1 MSRAVVS
8 ALALAALAA
17 AWLAG
22 CEEPAS
28 VSETPAREFVRGN
41 GPEPESLDPHLA
53 QAEPAMNILRD
64 LYEGLTALD
73 AAGQVIPGA
82 ASAWESS
89 GDGLEWVFTL
99 RAEARW
105 SDARQVTAE
114 DFAWSLGR
122 LTDPATGSPNA
133 LLLGRVEEV
142 RAEAQDRLVIRL
154 AEPAPWLPEVLA
166 HPAASPL
173 RRDVVEA
180 HGREHARPGRLVG
193 NGPYR
198 LVEWTLG
205 SHVLLERN
213 PLYWRDQETGVDRV
227 RYIHLADRAAE
238 LSRYRA
244 GELDLSYSVPVA
256 RFFWLTENMADQLR
270 VSPHLA
276 VYFYG
281 FNTRQPP
288 LDDARV
294 RRALALAADRELLTA
309 RVIGT
314 GEAPACGLVPPG
326 IDGYAG
332 QRMPGCGAQ
341 RARRMQEARALL
353 AEAGYGPHK
362 PLELEIRYNTGEVHE
377 RIAVAIGALWKQEL
391 GVETKL
397 VREEF
402 RVLLGHIRAGFDTQ
416 VYRASWIADFRDPST
431 FLGILAGDSPFN
443 GTGWSDPEYDGLL
456 ERAARAPDPAQRMRL
471 LEKAEARMLDQAPV
485 MPLYFYASKYL
496 VRAGVAGIRDNPLNV
511 HPSRFVRLCGPAEG
525 C

>member
-193 NGPYR
+193 NGGATRRPAWIGCATSTWPTGR
-198 LVEWTLG
+198 PSCPVTGPG
-205 SHVLLERN
+205 SS
-213 PLYWRDQETGVDRV
+213 
-227 RYIHLADRAAE
+227 I
-238 LSRYRA
+238 
-244 GELDLSYSVPVA
+244 
-256 RFFWLTENMADQLR
+256 
-270 VSPHLA
+270 
-276 VYFYG
+276 
-281 FNTRQPP
+281 
-288 LDDARV
+288 
-294 RRALALAADRELLTA
+294 
-309 RVIGT
+309 
-314 GEAPACGLVPPG
+314 
-326 IDGYAG
+326 
-332 QRMPGCGAQ
+332 
-341 RARRMQEARALL
+341 
-353 AEAGYGPHK
+353 
-362 PLELEIRYNTGEVHE
+362 
-377 RIAVAIGALWKQEL
+377 
-391 GVETKL
+391 
-397 VREEF
+397 
-402 RVLLGHIRAGFDTQ
+402 
-416 VYRASWIADFRDPST
+416 
-431 FLGILAGDSPFN
+431 
-443 GTGWSDPEYDGLL
+443 
-456 ERAARAPDPAQRMRL
+456 
-471 LEKAEARMLDQAPV
+471 
-485 MPLYFYASKYL
+485 
-496 VRAGVAGIRDNPLNV
+496 
-511 HPSRFVRLCGPAEG
+511 
-525 C
+525 